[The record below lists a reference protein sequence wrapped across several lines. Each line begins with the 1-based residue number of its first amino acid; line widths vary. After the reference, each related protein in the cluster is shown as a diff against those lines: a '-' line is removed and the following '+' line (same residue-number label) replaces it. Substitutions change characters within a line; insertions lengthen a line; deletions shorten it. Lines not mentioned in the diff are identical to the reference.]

1 MIGDTLLHYRIL
13 EKLGVGGQ
21 GAVYKATDTKLGRTV
36 VIKVLPRE
44 MTVNKVN
51 LGRFEREARLASSLD
66 HQNICTIF
74 DLNTADDI
82 HFIVMQ
88 FVAGKNVRELV
99 NGSPL
104 DLKSALSIGFQV
116 CDALAAAHSRGII
129 HRDIKAHNVMVT
141 ADGQAKILDFGLAKL
156 VDQQVARA
164 EDTHLTE
171 LTEFG
176 VPYGTATYA
185 APEQAQGL
193 PVDARADIFSAGVLL
208 YEMLTGKWPFHGKT
222 VIDVRY
228 AVLHETPQPLS
239 KARPEATP
247 PRLQGILDRA
257 MAKSP
262 DDRYQ
267 NIAEFR
273 DELRRLLQ
281 DLSLAG
287 ETTLPGEISTS
298 NPSHLATTGPVSRA
312 VRKLPFSRTPMI
324 VRAGLAGLALMAL
337 VAAAMWFMFGT
348 RSSGSVGSE
357 AVIVRLHG
365 SNTIGAKL
373 APALAEEFFRHL
385 GAREIRTVPGSAPE
399 QATVWAILPGESAPK
414 AIAIESHGSAT
425 AFTDLS
431 AGACDIGLSS
441 RKIKS
446 DEVQKLSALGNML
459 SAESEHIL
467 ALDGIAVIVNS
478 SNPIDSLTKEQ
489 VANIFSGQTSDW
501 IQVLSPRGKIK
512 VYARDDKSGTY
523 DSFKALVL
531 GNSALVGTATRFE
544 DSAALS
550 DAVAKDPDAIG
561 FIGMPYI
568 RNAKAVAISE
578 GETAPLLPNR
588 LTVATEDYVLSRR
601 LYLYTTTNSRN
612 RWVGQFVDF
621 ALSKPGQ
628 EVVAG
633 NGLVALEVKAE
644 GPAIV
649 KNAPEKYKQLTNGAE
664 RLSLNFRFHK
674 GGKELDNKARLDL
687 DRVVDFVSELKLT
700 GQNLLLFGFANDAA
714 GADQNLALSKERA
727 TIVAEQFKRRGVVPA
742 VIDGFGSWLP
752 VASNSTEEGK
762 EKNRRVEVWLRK

>member
-1 MIGDTLLHYRIL
+1 MIGDTVLHYRIL

-21 GAVYKATDTKLGRTV
+21 GAVYKAIDTKLGRTV

-44 MTVNKVN
+44 MTMNKIN

-66 HQNICTIF
+66 HPNICTIF
-74 DLNTADDI
+74 DLNVSDDI

-88 FVAGKNVRELV
+88 FVAGKNVRDLV
-99 NGSPL
+99 NGTPL

-116 CDALAAAHSRGII
+116 CDALAAAHLRGVI

-141 ADGQAKILDFGLAKL
+141 TDGQAKILDFGLAKL
-156 VDQQVARA
+156 VDQQVART
-164 EDTHLTE
+164 EDIHLTE
-171 LTEFG
+171 LTEVG

-222 VIDVRY
+222 VVDVRY

-247 PRLQGILDRA
+247 PRLQEILDRA
-257 MAKSP
+257 MAKAP
-262 DDRYQ
+262 EDRYQ

-287 ETTLPGEISTS
+287 ETMLPGEISTS

-348 RSSGSVGSE
+348 RSSGDVGSE
-357 AVIVRLHG
+357 VVIVRLHG

-467 ALDGIAVIVNS
+467 ALDGLAVIVN
-478 SNPIDSLTKEQ
+478 
-489 VANIFSGQTSDW
+489 
-501 IQVLSPRGKIK
+501 
-512 VYARDDKSGTY
+512 
-523 DSFKALVL
+523 
-531 GNSALVGTATRFE
+531 
-544 DSAALS
+544 
-550 DAVAKDPDAIG
+550 
-561 FIGMPYI
+561 
-568 RNAKAVAISE
+568 
-578 GETAPLLPNR
+578 
-588 LTVATEDYVLSRR
+588 
-601 LYLYTTTNSRN
+601 
-612 RWVGQFVDF
+612 
-621 ALSKPGQ
+621 
-628 EVVAG
+628 
-633 NGLVALEVKAE
+633 
-644 GPAIV
+644 
-649 KNAPEKYKQLTNGAE
+649 
-664 RLSLNFRFHK
+664 
-674 GGKELDNKARLDL
+674 
-687 DRVVDFVSELKLT
+687 
-700 GQNLLLFGFANDAA
+700 
-714 GADQNLALSKERA
+714 
-727 TIVAEQFKRRGVVPA
+727 
-742 VIDGFGSWLP
+742 
-752 VASNSTEEGK
+752 
-762 EKNRRVEVWLRK
+762 